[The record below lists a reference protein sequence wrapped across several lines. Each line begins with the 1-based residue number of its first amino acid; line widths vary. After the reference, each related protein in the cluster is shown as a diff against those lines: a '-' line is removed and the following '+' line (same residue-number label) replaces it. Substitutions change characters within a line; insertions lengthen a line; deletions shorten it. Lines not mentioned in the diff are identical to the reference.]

1 MNKTFASILIT
12 NFNKSQY
19 LDNTLRSCLNQNFK
33 KKEIFVYDDCS
44 TDDSLKII
52 NRFKKKIKILKN
64 KKKKFKSG
72 PLNQINGIIDL
83 FQRSKG
89 EVIFFLDGDD
99 FFKRNKIKSIV
110 RFFERNKQINFI
122 QDKPYSTKYKKT
134 MSIKKKYHTFSIW
147 PQFYPTSSIAVRRIF
162 FLEFLKYIEKNSFS
176 NLEIDAR
183 ICMFAFLKNQFLT
196 TDKSFTNYNFDKEG
210 ITSKY
215 KKFSILWWKKRNE
228 AFSYLLFLHKKL
240 KIRFNYGI
248 DFFLT
253 KLINFFI

>member
-1 MNKTFASILIT
+1 
-12 NFNKSQY
+12 
-19 LDNTLRSCLNQNFK
+19 
-33 KKEIFVYDDCS
+33 
-44 TDDSLKII
+44 
-52 NRFKKKIKILKN
+52 
-64 KKKKFKSG
+64 
-72 PLNQINGIIDL
+72 
-83 FQRSKG
+83 
-89 EVIFFLDGDD
+89 
-99 FFKRNKIKSIV
+99 
-110 RFFERNKQINFI
+110 
-122 QDKPYSTKYKKT
+122 